1 MNPIPIISN
10 SVPVATPTNF
20 QDNIRSGVVQF
31 PGGNSNS
38 PGVMIGNL
46 QAYAVKPNAAA
57 DVTNPIVDPSGLI
70 SLTSSVNAPFSVV
83 DQKITFDVCRGL
95 KLAAT
100 TADPYSWVIS
110 GYDFYN
116 EKMVWSGNAAGNVA
130 EVFSPRGFNAIC
142 SVSITQAEG
151 ATGTFTLSTRDS
163 IELPY
168 ADWNADNVLIVNYAE
183 QPLMWLRPGDGTLSY
198 SVFAFQYNYS
208 NPVQTGTTGNPR
220 PLITLDPTE
229 YTGTPPFNAANVLVV
244 LQSILGAGFNIPA
257 TENVDRPS
265 VAQNAQPYL
274 NDKEYVI
281 GTPSFAEGWQGFV
294 S

>member
-46 QAYAVKPNAAA
+46 QAYAVKPNAVA
-57 DVTNPIVDPSGLI
+57 DVTNPIVNPSGLI
-70 SLTSSVNAPFSVV
+70 SLTSSVKAPFSVV
-83 DQKITFDVCRGL
+83 DQKISFDVCRCL
-95 KLAAT
+95 KLTAT
-100 TADPYSWVIS
+100 TTDPYSWVIS

-116 EKMVWSGNAAGNVA
+116 EKMVWSGNEAGNVGA
-130 EVFSPRGFNAIC
+130 VESPRGFNAIC

-151 ATGTFTLSTRDS
+151 DTGTFVLSTQNN

-168 ADWNADNVLIVNYAE
+168 ADYNGDNVLIVNYAN
-183 QPLMWLRPGDGTLSY
+183 QPLMWLNPGVGTESD
-198 SVFAFQYNYS
+198 SVFAFDYYVTNTE
-208 NPVQTGTTGNPR
+208 QTGNDGRPR
-220 PLITLDPTE
+220 PIIELNPTT
-229 YTGTPPFNAANVLVV
+229 YPGIPPFNASNVMVV
-244 LQSILGAGFNIPA
+244 LQAIVGAGFNIPA
-257 TENVDRPS
+257 TENIAYPS
-265 VAQNAQPYL
+265 VRQNSQPYL

-281 GTPSFAEGWQGFV
+281 GVPSFAEGWQGFV